1 MADKITTLHLKD
13 DLDTNVYPNVKSENI
28 IDKVVS
34 ELDDSENVPTS
45 KVVKDQIDSTNSDL
59 NSLKNALTDETNDRK
74 QEDDILKN
82 NIDELGSYTDKR
94 FSTISD
100 QLESNGTAINANK
113 NNIATN
119 KATIDSINTEI
130 TEIKEK
136 DSNQDSKIST
146 NETSISELQSE
157 VKDNKDTFDTFVVDQ
172 NKTISSI
179 KDELNDLSINF
190 SIKTINA
197 KLVISSDWNTSISIE
212 FASKEELDDL
222 LENKYRFIKIQN
234 GFLILNDFY
243 ANSYSL
249 TTIIANEVEGKNYD
263 YAQTALFIFDDDH
276 SYSDLVFIGLRT
288 PLIKYYF
295 NITNP
300 LGLYNVI
307 SLVQGTESQDSLFFM
322 SINGNSVISKN
333 MIENKYISTIN
344 GKEIFGASKNN
355 IVLSP
360 MIYNHH
366 IFVKGTS
373 AEGFP
378 LALAFDLKNYSS
390 DVMTLDDF
398 MEFASK
404 FPFSCSVQG
413 YYISFNVDVID
424 FHVNDETMYLRYYQ
438 NSDVEE
444 MPISHLLD
452 SALVTFEDN
461 VTGIESWN

>member
-13 DLDTNVYPNVKSENI
+13 DIDTNVYPNVKSENI
-28 IDKVVS
+28 IDKVAT

-45 KVVKDQIDSTNSDL
+45 KVIKDRIDSMNSDL
-59 NSLKNALTDETNDRK
+59 NLVKNALTDETNDRK

-82 NIDELGSYTDKR
+82 NIDELGSYTDKG

-119 KATIDSINTEI
+119 KASIDSINTEI

-146 NETSISELQSE
+146 NETNISELQTE
-157 VKDNKDTFDTFVVDQ
+157 VKENKDTFDIFVVDQ
-172 NKTISSI
+172 NKTISNI
-179 KDELNDLSINF
+179 KD
-190 SIKTINA
+190 
-197 KLVISSDWNTSISIE
+197 KL
-212 FASKEELDDL
+212 
-222 LENKYRFIKIQN
+222 
-234 GFLILNDFY
+234 
-243 ANSYSL
+243 
-249 TTIIANEVEGKNYD
+249 
-263 YAQTALFIFDDDH
+263 
-276 SYSDLVFIGLRT
+276 
-288 PLIKYYF
+288 
-295 NITNP
+295 
-300 LGLYNVI
+300 
-307 SLVQGTESQDSLFFM
+307 
-322 SINGNSVISKN
+322 
-333 MIENKYISTIN
+333 
-344 GKEIFGASKNN
+344 

-366 IFVKGTS
+366 IFIKGTS
-373 AEGFP
+373 GEGFP

-390 DVMTLDDF
+390 DAMTLNEF

-452 SALVTFEDN
+452 PALVTFEDN